1 MFEWVSKKYREQQQ
15 QAKQEA
21 ELKQSLADKVKRFQV
36 APTQAREAF
45 TEVTV
50 NGKRIRVARE
60 HITIEALS
68 PLTSDNP
75 TFLSSRV

>member
-1 MFEWVSKKYREQQQ
+1 MFEWGSSKYREERR
-15 QAKQEA
+15 QAKREA
-21 ELKQSLADKVKRFQV
+21 ELKQSLAAKVQRFQA
-36 APTQAREAF
+36 APQTSKEAF

-50 NGKRIRVARE
+50 NGKRVRVARE

-75 TFLSSRV
+75 TFSS